1 MQRARYTLPQLVAGV
16 SILTRAFARV
26 QLAGT
31 LGEISRYTVSI
42 LTRAFARVQQ
52 LKSYALLEVPI
63 KFQSSLELSPE
74 CNGFIL
80 VCVLDGVQEGVCA
93 NPSESASDAGWRG
106 VKQIRVFNVP

>member
-1 MQRARYTLPQLVAGV
+1 MFQSSLELSPECNVEIPQEGPVIVIV

-26 QLAGT
+26 QPPIRSKT
-31 LGEISRYTVSI
+31 T
-42 LTRAFARVQQ
+42 Q
-52 LKSYALLEVPI
+52 LH

-93 NPSESASDAGWRG
+93 NPTKKGSNVGWHWAR
-106 VKQIRVFNVP
+106 QMPSCAT

>member
-1 MQRARYTLPQLVAGV
+1 M
-16 SILTRAFARV
+16 SW
-26 QLAGT
+26 
-31 LGEISRYTVSI
+31 
-42 LTRAFARVQQ
+42 
-52 LKSYALLEVPI
+52 
-63 KFQSSLELSPE
+63 FQSSLELSPE